1 MYCSMEHILSRY
13 SKGIDLECQTNR
25 NEEHGVPEVSITAH
39 SYVFIQKLKCGVRTH
54 ISYLHSIKNSKNV
67 KRNNIRLIETQAK
80 RRCFISLKTE
90 RWEENEVIF
99 CLCCISISTLF
110 VYDLP
115 VVLKFTIL
123 ISFFNE

>member
-13 SKGIDLECQTNR
+13 SKGIDLECQTNP

-67 KRNNIRLIETQAK
+67 NGTIYADRNT
-80 RRCFISLKTE
+80 SKT
-90 RWEENEVIF
+90 
-99 CLCCISISTLF
+99 TLF
-110 VYDLP
+110 YLFNHREVGEKKNDIIFAC
-115 VVLKFTIL
+115 VVFL
-123 ISFFNE
+123 SAHY